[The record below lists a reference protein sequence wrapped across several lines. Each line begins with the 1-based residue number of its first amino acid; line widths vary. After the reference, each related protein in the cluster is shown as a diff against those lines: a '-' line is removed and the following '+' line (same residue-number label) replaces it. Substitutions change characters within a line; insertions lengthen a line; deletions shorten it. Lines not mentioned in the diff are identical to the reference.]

1 MRKRRAGEQ
10 EQEEE
15 EGEDDE
21 KEEAGEGEQGP
32 QEEVQWQQQEE
43 RPQEWG
49 GRKTAPSSSPSSAV
63 HSPGFHFHWSHRRP
77 LLCRWR
83 QPWGPRTG
91 RWILMMT
98 TTMKMA
104 LRLELGLRSWEGA
117 GGGLPLQLSC
127 LSLVGAGGRQ

>member
-1 MRKRRAGEQ
+1 MNRGHRRRCSGSSRRR
-10 EQEEE
+10 
-15 EGEDDE
+15 GHRS
-21 KEEAGEGEQGP
+21 G
-32 QEEVQWQQQEE
+32 
-43 RPQEWG
+43 G
-49 GRKTAPSSSPSSAV
+49 GRKTAPSSSPSSTA

-117 GGGLPLQLSC
+117 GGGYRC
-127 LSLVGAGGRQ
+127 SLVVSA